1 VEEAALF
8 QFWRLLA
15 TNELKVFTS
24 LTRFLEEYRIG
35 DEQPALLVCAQA
47 LVSRLDL
54 MRCAEEYER
63 DDDDEFGMGSTT
75 YHSGHAAWMR

>member
-15 TNELKVFTS
+15 TNDLKVFTS

-35 DEQPALLVCAQA
+35 DEQSALLICAQA

-54 MRCAEEYER
+54 MRGMPEYGR
-63 DDDDEFGMGSTT
+63 DDDDEFGTGSIT